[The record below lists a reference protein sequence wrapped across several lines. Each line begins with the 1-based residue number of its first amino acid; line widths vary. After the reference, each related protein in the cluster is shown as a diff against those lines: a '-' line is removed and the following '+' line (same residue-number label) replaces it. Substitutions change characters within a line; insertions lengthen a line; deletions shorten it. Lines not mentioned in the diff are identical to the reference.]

1 MGKFCLNKYQ
11 KKMPR
16 GEAGRGGMGKRT
28 KKGNNMTKRELWYKE
43 EGQEYAQVQSMLGN
57 GRLRAMC
64 FDGKV
69 RLGTIRGKMRRR
81 VYIFANDIILVGLRD
96 FQDEKCDVIWKYY
109 PEEAKT
115 LKAMGE
121 IPEHTLIDDKNK
133 EPGEGEAFG
142 PDVIFGEDPEEK
154 EAAKNQTKP
163 KKEALPMPSDDSEED
178 SEEDDEPAMK
188 EEKYQPKQPT
198 KTSNYVPQNALNK
211 GNESSE
217 EESDSESEEVDK
229 LY

>member
-1 MGKFCLNKYQ
+1 
-11 KKMPR
+11 MPR
-16 GEAGRGGMGKRT
+16 GKAGRGGMGKRT

-121 IPEHTLIDDKNK
+121 IPEHTQIDDKNK
-133 EPGEGEAFG
+133 DPAEGEGFG
-142 PDVIFGEDPEEK
+142 LDVVFDEDPETK
-154 EAAKNQTKP
+154 NAAKDQTKP
-163 KKEALPMPSDDSEED
+163 KKEALPMPSDSSDESDSR
-178 SEEDDEPAMK
+178 SDDGGMQ
-188 EEKYQPKQPT
+188 EEKFQQKQPT

-211 GNESSE
+211 NKESSE
-217 EESDSESEEVDK
+217 EDSDSSVEEEDK
-229 LY
+229 LDDI

>member
-16 GEAGRGGMGKRT
+16 GKAGRGGMGKRT

-121 IPEHTLIDDKNK
+121 IPEHTQIDDKNK
-133 EPGEGEAFG
+133 DPAEGEGFG
-142 PDVIFGEDPEEK
+142 LDVVFDEDPETK
-154 EAAKNQTKP
+154 NAAKDQTKP
-163 KKEALPMPSDDSEED
+163 KKEALPMPSDS
-178 SEEDDEPAMK
+178 DDESGSSDDEGAMQ
-188 EEKYQPKQPT
+188 EEKFQAKQPT
-198 KTSNYVPQNALNK
+198 KTSAYVPQNALNK
-211 GNESSE
+211 NVASSE
-217 EESDSESEEVDK
+217 EESES
-229 LY
+229 

>member
-16 GEAGRGGMGKRT
+16 GKAGRGGMGKRT

-64 FDGKV
+64 FYGKT
-69 RLGTIRGKMRRR
+69 RLATIRGKMRRR
-81 VYIFANDIILVGLRD
+81 VYIFVNDIILVGLRD

-115 LKAMGE
+115 LKALGE
-121 IPEHTLIDDKNK
+121 IPDSCVIDESKRQEDEGAIAVKFDQ
-133 EPGEGEAFG
+133 GEGSEDEAKAQQILDG
-142 PDVIFGEDPEEK
+142 P
-154 EAAKNQTKP
+154 KP
-163 KKEALPMPSDDSEED
+163 KKALSMPSSE
-178 SEEDDEPAMK
+178 SESDYSESGDEKML
-188 EEKYQPKQPT
+188 EEKPAPKKPVQT
-198 KTSNYVPQNALNK
+198 TSKYKPVMPP
-211 GNESSE
+211 
-217 EESDSESEEVDK
+217 SDSESEEEKPDE
-229 LY
+229 LEDI

>member
-1 MGKFCLNKYQ
+1 
-11 KKMPR
+11 
-16 GEAGRGGMGKRT
+16 MGKRT

-121 IPEHTLIDDKNK
+121 IPEHTQIDDKNK
-133 EPGEGEAFG
+133 DPAEGEGFG
-142 PDVIFGEDPEEK
+142 LDVVFDEDPETK
-154 EAAKNQTKP
+154 NAAKDQTKP
-163 KKEALPMPSDDSEED
+163 KKEALPMPSDSDDESE
-178 SEEDDEPAMK
+178 SGDEPAMQ
-188 EEKYQPKQPT
+188 EEKYQAKQPT
-198 KTSNYVPQNALNK
+198 KTSSYVPQNALNK
-211 GNESSE
+211 NVSSSE
-217 EESDSESEEVDK
+217 EESESEEEVDK
-229 LY
+229 LDDI

>member
-1 MGKFCLNKYQ
+1 MG
-11 KKMPR
+11 
-16 GEAGRGGMGKRT
+16 
-28 KKGNNMTKRELWYKE
+28 KE

-81 VYIFANDIILVGLRD
+81 VYIFPNDIILIGLRD

-121 IPEHTLIDDKNK
+121 IPEHTVIDESKQK
-133 EPGEGEAFG
+133 EEGNLVSVKFDAG
-142 PDVIFGEDPEEK
+142 DEDDSEK
-154 EAAKNQTKP
+154 EDEMKP
-163 KKEALPMPSDDSEED
+163 KKKEKKPDLDMPPSDS
-178 SEEDDEPAMK
+178 SDD
-188 EEKYQPKQPT
+188 
-198 KTSNYVPQNALNK
+198 
-211 GNESSE
+211 
-217 EESDSESEEVDK
+217 
-229 LY
+229 